1 MILSWQA
8 HSTRP
13 HPATTGW
20 CREIPYHRELA
31 AAAHAL
37 AECVASSQ
45 EPILLLDLGC
55 GSGASTR
62 AIVDAFG
69 QRIERV
75 KIIGIDASA
84 GMLKQARDKPGPAA
98 YGSNVP
104 LRNSCR

>member
-1 MILSWQA
+1 MVSRNPPITASSLL
-8 HSTRP
+8 RP
-13 HPATTGW
+13 MRSPNVL
-20 CREIPYHRELA
+20 P
-31 AAAHAL
+31 
-37 AECVASSQ
+37 VSQ